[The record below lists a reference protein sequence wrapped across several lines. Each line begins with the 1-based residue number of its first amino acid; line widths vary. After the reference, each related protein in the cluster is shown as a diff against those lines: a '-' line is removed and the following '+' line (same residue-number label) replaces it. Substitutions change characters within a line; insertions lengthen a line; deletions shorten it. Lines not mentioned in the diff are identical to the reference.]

1 MCSTN
6 DHNSAPP
13 SSTTAAE
20 DATPSPTQTETE
32 TEIESKTETVT
43 GTETES
49 TIASETENDKDQEEQ
64 TETAAETEATMP
76 ARVRDP
82 PDAVASRLAKVSV
95 STGSDDEHDRRHRD
109 RRHPHHMSFVF
120 AGMPCRCGTGDT
132 VVVRR
137 RGRWRHHSKDKTS
150 TDGDRKGRHSPTS
163 SKDGRNRRHDDSDRS
178 SRSSHSSRS
187 RSHHSS
193 PSSRSSPLPAPHKQ
207 PRLKTIMKD
216 PKKKRSNKNENIHF
230 ADYDCVF
237 EIPHINDFP
246 PEVVRDVYMSS
257 SELTAIRR
265 ECIGTVKQMNDSDG
279 NTEQYKEGQFLRGL
293 DQHTLKYTERKKG
306 IDRRVYEAVFRIQ
319 EFERKTGVDASEIM
333 AKHCAINSEPSVAAA
348 HIAAISDVF
357 SSFKGT
363 WSERSIPNPQACSA
377 NPTHQGT
384 FD

>member
-20 DATPSPTQTETE
+20 DATPTPTTTQTETE
-32 TEIESKTETVT
+32 TESKNETVT
-43 GTETES
+43 EAETER
-49 TIASETENDKDQEEQ
+49 TTASETENDKDREEQ

-82 PDAVASRLAKVSV
+82 PDAVASQLAKVSV

-109 RRHPHHMSFVF
+109 RRHDHHSH
-120 AGMPCRCGTGDT
+120 GHGHSRGHSHGHGHGHDGGEKT
-132 VVVRR
+132 RR
-137 RGRWRHHSKDKTS
+137 RHHSKDKTS

-363 WSERSIPNPQACSA
+363 W
-377 NPTHQGT
+377 
-384 FD
+384 

>member
-109 RRHPHHMSFVF
+109 RRHHHHSQ
-120 AGMPCRCGTGDT
+120 GHGHGHDGGDKT
-132 VVVRR
+132 RR
-137 RGRWRHHSKDKTS
+137 RRHSKDN
-150 TDGDRKGRHSPTS
+150 TDGDRKGRYSPTS

-193 PSSRSSPLPAPHKQ
+193 PSSRSSPSPHKQ
-207 PRLKTIMKD
+207 SRLKTIMKD